1 MGKQKI
7 LRSFSLFLD
16 SFLEKE
22 INPRLF
28 IKLFNLRN
36 RCTILR
42 FNRGAKDFVR
52 ISMDTKSN
60 MFTVI
65 GSSYSIICSDLKNI
79 NHTYKA
85 GLDNRALE
93 IGNTY
98 LLNHVPLK
106 DGDLI
111 VDCGANVGDL
121 FLYFKAMNLTIDYIG
136 FEPSPMEFECLR
148 TNIPIEHNVYN
159 LGLWNST
166 GILKFFRMHD
176 SSDNSFIPSGAFKD
190 SVNIQTVRLD
200 NFVNRRIK
208 LFKVEAEGGEPEVL
222 YGAENMLN
230 KIEYISVDAGPERGI
245 NNEMTLVPVLNY
257 MLTNNFELVKLSLN
271 RVVLLFKNRSF
282 N

>member
-1 MGKQKI
+1 
-7 LRSFSLFLD
+7 
-16 SFLEKE
+16 
-22 INPRLF
+22 
-28 IKLFNLRN
+28 
-36 RCTILR
+36 
-42 FNRGAKDFVR
+42 
-52 ISMDTKSN
+52 MDTKSN
-60 MFTVI
+60 MFEVI
-65 GSSYSIICSDLKNI
+65 GSSYSIFCADLKNI

-106 DGDLI
+106 DGDYI

-121 FLYFKAMNLTIDYIG
+121 YLYFKAMNLIIDYIG

-148 TNIPIEHNVYN
+148 INIPREHNVYN

-166 GILKFFRMHD
+166 GILTFFRMPD
-176 SSDNSFIPSGAFKD
+176 STDNSFIPSGDIKD
-190 SVNIQTVRLD
+190 SMNIQTVRID

-222 YGAENMLN
+222 YGAENILKN
-230 KIEYISVDAGPERGI
+230 IEYISVDAGPERGI
-245 NNEMTLVPVLNY
+245 NKEMTLVPVMNY
-257 MLTNNFELVKLSLN
+257 MITNNFELVAISLS